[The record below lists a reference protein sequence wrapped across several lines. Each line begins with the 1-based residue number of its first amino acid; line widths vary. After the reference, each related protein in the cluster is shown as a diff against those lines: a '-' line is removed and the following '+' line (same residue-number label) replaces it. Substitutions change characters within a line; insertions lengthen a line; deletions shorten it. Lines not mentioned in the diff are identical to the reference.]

1 MKNIKTAILGIVS
14 GLANGL
20 FGSSGGSIIVPGM
33 QKILGIDQHKTHA
46 TAIAII
52 LPLTIVSAIVYLRT
66 ETARAEWDIIL
77 WVSVGG
83 ALGGFIGARLLNK
96 ISGSLLHKI
105 FGAFM
110 IVAALRMI
118 F

>member
-1 MKNIKTAILGIVS
+1 MKNIKLAILGMVG

-20 FGSSGGSIIVPGM
+20 FGSGGGSILVPGM
-33 QKILGIDQHKTHA
+33 QKLDIEQHKAHA
-46 TAIAII
+46 SAIAII
-52 LPLTIVSAIVYLRT
+52 LPLTIISTIVYLYKHDANW
-66 ETARAEWDIIL
+66 TAIL

-83 ALGGFIGARLLNK
+83 TVGGFIGSKLLNK
-96 ISGSLLHKI
+96 ISGNLLHKI

-110 IVAALRMI
+110 IIAALRMI

>member
-1 MKNIKTAILGIVS
+1 MNGMKTAILGIVS

-20 FGSSGGSIIVPGM
+20 FGSGGGSIIVPGM
-33 QKILGIDQHKTHA
+33 QRFLNIPQHKTHA

-52 LPLTIVSAIVYLRT
+52 LPLTIVSAIVYLRM
-66 ETARAEWDIIL
+66 ARAEWSIIF

-83 ALGGFIGARLLNK
+83 AVGGFIGARLLNK
-96 ISGSLLHKI
+96 ISGNLLHKI

-110 IVAALRMI
+110 IVAAVRMI